1 MTLEYCLAVDSITAD
16 KSLNLRSYELFDN
29 DWKVVSDLI
38 SVLQIFKEATLFFSI
53 DNKPSI
59 ANVIPTMDRID
70 QMLKRSSLDT
80 AKTNSLDKALEPSV
94 KHALTF
100 ARSHLNKYY
109 SKTDT
114 SNVYRIAI

>member
-1 MTLEYCLAVDSITAD
+1 
-16 KSLNLRSYELFDN
+16 
-29 DWKVVSDLI
+29 
-38 SVLQIFKEATLFFSI
+38 
-53 DNKPSI
+53 
-59 ANVIPTMDRID
+59 MDRID

-114 SNVYRIAI
+114 SNVYRIAIILHPKLKTKYFQQNGWDKQWIDTALEIIQEEWSHYKGRGTEVM